1 MTCAGTLTD
10 KLALSI
16 LSREGIAAIWQ
27 LHMAAADAHQT
38 GHPHAA
44 EAILDIAEA
53 AEAAWLRAE
62 GVRAL
67 QFNELTGGSP
77 EKGASSASAATSSR
91 K

>member
-1 MTCAGTLTD
+1 MIRAGTLTD

-38 GHPHAA
+38 GYPHAA

-62 GVRAL
+62 GL
-67 QFNELTGGSP
+67 FDGG
-77 EKGASSASAATSSR
+77 R
-91 K
+91 Y